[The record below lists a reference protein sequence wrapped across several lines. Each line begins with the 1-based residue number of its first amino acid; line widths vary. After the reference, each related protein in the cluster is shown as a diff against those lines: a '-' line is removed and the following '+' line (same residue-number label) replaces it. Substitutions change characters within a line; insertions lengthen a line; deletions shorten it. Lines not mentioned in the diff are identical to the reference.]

1 MKKYIILFKCPD
13 RQGIIK
19 EITKILFEFNL
30 NIVSMEEH
38 VDNKTNHFFSRIVLS
53 SKKDLIND
61 AEFQKKI
68 LTLEEKYNGWYVIKK
83 QDKKVNC
90 AIFVTKEQLPLYD
103 LLIKNETNELNCNIK
118 LVVSNHKTLNS
129 VASKFNIPY
138 FYFPLNSKNKHYIE
152 PEIIE
157 LMRNNKI
164 ELIILAR
171 YMQILSPDFVKK
183 FNENIIN
190 IHHGFLPAFKGGK
203 PYKQAWERGVKIIGA
218 TSHYVTNDLDEG
230 PIISQDVIP
239 INHRFSEKNMILA
252 GKDIERRVLI
262 NAVQAHTENRVII
275 YEGRTIV
282 FNR

>member
-38 VDNKTNHFFSRIVLS
+38 VDNKTNYFFSRIVLS

-61 AEFQKKI
+61 AEFQKQI
-68 LTLEEKYNGWYVIKK
+68 LTLEEKYNGWCAIKK

-190 IHHGFLPAFKGGK
+190 IHHGFLPAFKGGR

>member
-1 MKKYIILFKCPD
+1 
-13 RQGIIK
+13 
-19 EITKILFEFNL
+19 
-30 NIVSMEEH
+30 
-38 VDNKTNHFFSRIVLS
+38 
-53 SKKDLIND
+53 
-61 AEFQKKI
+61 
-68 LTLEEKYNGWYVIKK
+68 
-83 QDKKVNC
+83 
-90 AIFVTKEQLPLYD
+90 
-103 LLIKNETNELNCNIK
+103 
-118 LVVSNHKTLNS
+118 
-129 VASKFNIPY
+129 
-138 FYFPLNSKNKHYIE
+138 
-152 PEIIE
+152 
-157 LMRNNKI
+157 
-164 ELIILAR
+164 
-171 YMQILSPDFVKK
+171 MQILSPDFVKK

-190 IHHGFLPAFKGGK
+190 IHHGFLPAFKGGR

>member
-1 MKKYIILFKCPD
+1 MEKYIILFKCPD
-13 RQGIIK
+13 RRGIIK
-19 EITKILFEFNL
+19 RITKILFEFNL

-38 VDNKTNHFFSRIVLS
+38 VDNKTNYFFSRIAIN
-53 SKKDLIND
+53 SKKDLIDNV
-61 AEFQKKI
+61 EFQKKI
-68 LTLEEKYNGWYVIKK
+68 LTLEKKYNGWCATKK
-83 QDKKVNC
+83 QNKKVNC

-118 LVVSNHKTLNS
+118 LVVSNHKTLKS

-138 FYFPLNSKNKHYIE
+138 FYFPLNSKNKHNIE

-190 IHHGFLPAFKGGK
+190 IHHGFLPAFKGGR

-230 PIISQDVIP
+230 PIISQDIIP